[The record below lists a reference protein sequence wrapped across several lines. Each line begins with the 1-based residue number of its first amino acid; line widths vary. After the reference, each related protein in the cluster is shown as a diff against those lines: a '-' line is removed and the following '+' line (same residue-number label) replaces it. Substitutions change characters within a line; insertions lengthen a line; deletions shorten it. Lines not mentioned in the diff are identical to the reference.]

1 MRSVPTVVLL
11 FVALGVASFGPIP
24 ADARRHPA
32 PTPTPAAPAP
42 TPVPTPTPLSEE
54 LRLARLPSQLQALAD
69 DAPGIL
75 GIALYDPYR
84 DARIAIRGD
93 RMFPLASV
101 FKLAVAV
108 TAYRLA
114 DQHKLDL
121 NARVSVDAADI
132 RHGASPIAD
141 AHPRGNVDYTMWELV
156 RAMIVDSDNTA
167 CDIVLR
173 EIGGPDAVQAM
184 MTRLGYTGFAI
195 RKTEADMYADDRAGR
210 TFAHGGAENGGTPN
224 AVADLLTAIA
234 TQRAA
239 GLDATNELLLDL
251 AGVRTGADRFRAGF
265 PSTIRLAHK
274 TGSGDTTGGL
284 TEATNDAGIVTF
296 PDGRRIVLVALLT
309 ASPADDATRA
319 AVLAKVARTVYAAY
333 AP

>member
-1 MRSVPTVVLL
+1 MRRSSIAVLFIAL
-11 FVALGVASFGPIP
+11 CVAGACARP
-24 ADARRHPA
+24 ADARRHPPSPP
-32 PTPTPAAPAP
+32 PT
-42 TPVPTPTPLSEE
+42 TPVPTPAPTATPLSEE
-54 LRLARLPSQLQALAD
+54 LRLARLPGQLQAIAD
-69 DAPGIL
+69 DAPGTL

-121 NARVSVDAADI
+121 DERVSVTAADL
-132 RHGASPIAD
+132 RHGVSPIAD
-141 AHPRGNVDYTMWELV
+141 AHPRGNISFTMWELV
-156 RAMIVDSDNTA
+156 RAMLVESDNTA

-173 EIGGPDAVQAM
+173 EIGGPAVVQAM

-195 RKTEADMYADDRAGR
+195 RKTEADMYAEARAGR
-210 TFAHGGAENGGTPN
+210 TFAQGGENGATPN

-234 TQRAA
+234 SQRAA

-251 AGVRTGADRFRAGF
+251 SDVRTGADRFRAGF
-265 PSTIRLAHK
+265 PPTIRLAHK
-274 TGSGDTTGGL
+274 TGSGDATGGL
-284 TEATNDAGIVTF
+284 TEATNDAGIVTL
-296 PDGRRIVLVALLT
+296 PDGRRIVLVAFLT

-319 AVLAKVARTVYAAY
+319 AVLAKVARTVYTAY

>member
-1 MRSVPTVVLL
+1 MRTVPTVVLL
-11 FVALGVASFGPIP
+11 FVALGVAGFGAVP

-32 PTPTPAAPAP
+32 PTPTPAAPVP
-42 TPVPTPTPLSEE
+42 TPVPTATPLSEE
-54 LRLARLPSQLQALAD
+54 LRLARLPGQLQAIAD
-69 DAPGIL
+69 DAPGTL

-84 DARIAIRGD
+84 DARIAIHGD

-121 NARVSVDAADI
+121 DERVSVTAADL
-132 RHGASPIAD
+132 RHGVSPIAG
-141 AHPRGNVDYTMWELV
+141 AHPRGNVSLTLWELV
-156 RAMIVDSDNTA
+156 RAMLVDSDNTA

-195 RKTEADMYADDRAGR
+195 RKTEADMYADARAGR
-210 TFAHGGAENGGTPN
+210 TFARGGENGGTPN

-234 TQRAA
+234 SQRAA

-251 AGVRTGADRFRAGF
+251 SAVRTGADRFRAGF
-265 PSTIRLAHK
+265 PPNIRLAHK

-284 TEATNDAGIVTF
+284 AEATNDAGIVTL
-296 PDGRRIVLVALLT
+296 PDGRRIVLVALLED
-309 ASPADDATRA
+309 SPADDAARD

-333 AP
+333 VP

>member
-1 MRSVPTVVLL
+1 MRRSSIAIPFIALC
-11 FVALGVASFGPIP
+11 VAAASMLP
-24 ADARRHPA
+24 ADARRHPPSPPPA
-32 PTPTPAAPAP
+32 TPVPTPA
-42 TPVPTPTPLSEE
+42 PTPTPLSEE
-54 LRLARLPSQLQALAD
+54 LRLARLPSQLQAIAD
-69 DAPGIL
+69 DAPGTL

-121 NARVSVDAADI
+121 NARVT
-132 RHGASPIAD
+132 IAD
-141 AHPRGNVDYTMWELV
+141 AHPRGNVDFTVWELV
-156 RAMIVDSDNTA
+156 RAMLVDSDNTA

-173 EIGGPDAVQAM
+173 EVGGPAAVQAM

-195 RKTEADMYADDRAGR
+195 RKTEADLTADARAGR
-210 TFAHGGAENGGTPN
+210 TFERGGENGGTPN
-224 AVADLLTAIA
+224 AVADLLRAIA
-234 TQRAA
+234 AQRAA
-239 GLDATNELLLDL
+239 GLDATNELMLDL
-251 AGVRTGADRFRAGF
+251 SQVRTGADRFRAGF
-265 PSTIRLAHK
+265 PPSIRLAHK
-274 TGSGDTTGGL
+274 TGSGETTGGL
-284 TEATNDAGIVTF
+284 AEATNDAGIVTL
-296 PDGRRIVLVALLT
+296 PDGRRIVLVAFLT
-309 ASPADDATRA
+309 ASPADDAARD

>member
-11 FVALGVASFGPIP
+11 FVALGVAGFGAVP
-24 ADARRHPA
+24 ADARRHLV
-32 PTPTPAAPAP
+32 PTPTPVTPVP

-54 LRLARLPSQLQALAD
+54 LRLARLPGQLQAIVD
-69 DAPGIL
+69 DAPGTL

-93 RMFPLASV
+93 RIFPLASV
-101 FKLAVAV
+101 FDLAVAV

-121 NARVSVDAADI
+121 NERLFVTAADL

-141 AHPRGNVDYTMWELV
+141 AHPRGNVSLTMWELV
-156 RAMIVDSDNTA
+156 RGMLVDSDNTA
-167 CDIVLR
+167 CDVVLR
-173 EIGGPDAVQAM
+173 EIGGPAVVQAT

-195 RKTEADMYADDRAGR
+195 RTTEADMYADARAGR
-210 TFAHGGAENGGTPN
+210 TFARDGENGGTPN
-224 AVADLLTAIA
+224 AVADLLAAIA
-234 TQRAA
+234 SQRAA
-239 GLDATNELLLDL
+239 SLDATNELLLDL
-251 AGVRTGADRFRAGF
+251 SDVRTGADRFRAGF
-265 PSTIRLAHK
+265 PPNIRLAHK
-274 TGSGDTTGGL
+274 TGSGDTTGGV
-284 TEATNDAGIVTF
+284 TEATNDAGIVTL
-296 PDGRRIVLVALLT
+296 PDGRRIVLVAFLT
-309 ASPADDATRA
+309 ASSADDATRA

>member
-1 MRSVPTVVLL
+1 MRRSSIAVFLLAL
-11 FVALGVASFGPIP
+11 FVGGVRVQP
-24 ADARRHPA
+24 ADARRHPPSPA
-32 PTPTPAAPAP
+32 PATAVPTPA
-42 TPVPTPTPLSEE
+42 PTPTPLSEE
-54 LRLARLPSQLQALAD
+54 LRLARLPGELQAIAD
-69 DAPGIL
+69 DAPGTL

-114 DQHKLDL
+114 EQHKLDL
-121 NARVSVDAADI
+121 NARVAISAADL

-141 AHPRGNVDYTMWELV
+141 AHPRGNVEYTLWELV
-156 RAMIVDSDNTA
+156 RAMLVDSDNTA
-167 CDIVLR
+167 CDAVLR
-173 EIGGPDAVQAM
+173 EIGGPAAVQAM

-195 RKTEADMYADDRAGR
+195 RKTEADMYADARAER
-210 TFAHGGAENGGTPN
+210 TFARGGENGGSPN

-239 GLDATNELLLDL
+239 GLDATNEMML
-251 AGVRTGADRFRAGF
+251 ALANVRTGADRFRAGL
-265 PSTIRLAHK
+265 PPNVRLAHK
-274 TGSGDTTGGL
+274 TGSGETTGGV
-284 TEATNDAGIVTF
+284 TEATNDAGIVTL
-296 PDGRRIVLVALLT
+296 PDGRRIVLVAFLT
-309 ASPADDATRA
+309 ASSADDATRA

>member
-11 FVALGVASFGPIP
+11 FAALGVAFFGAVP
-24 ADARRHPA
+24 AEARRHPA
-32 PTPTPAAPAP
+32 ATPPPAAPVP
-42 TPVPTPTPLSEE
+42 TPVPTATPLSEE
-54 LRLARLPSQLQALAD
+54 LRLAKLPNQLQAIAD
-69 DAPGIL
+69 DAPGTL

-121 NARVSVDAADI
+121 NERVSVAAADL

-141 AHPRGNVDYTMWELV
+141 AHPRGNVDYTLWELV
-156 RAMIVDSDNTA
+156 RAMLVDSDNTA
-167 CDIVLR
+167 CDVVLR
-173 EIGGPDAVQAM
+173 EIGGPAVVQAM
-184 MTRLGYTGFAI
+184 MARLGYTGFAI
-195 RKTEADMYADDRAGR
+195 RKTEADMYADARAGR
-210 TFAHGGAENGGTPN
+210 TFARGGENGGTPN

-239 GLDATNELLLDL
+239 GLDATNEMML
-251 AGVRTGADRFRAGF
+251 ALANVRTGADRFRAGL
-265 PSTIRLAHK
+265 PPNVRLAHK
-274 TGSGDTTGGL
+274 TGSGDATGGV
-284 TEATNDAGIVTF
+284 TEPTNDAGIVTL
-296 PDGRRIVLVALLT
+296 PDGRRIVLVAFL
-309 ASPADDATRA
+309 AESSADDATRA